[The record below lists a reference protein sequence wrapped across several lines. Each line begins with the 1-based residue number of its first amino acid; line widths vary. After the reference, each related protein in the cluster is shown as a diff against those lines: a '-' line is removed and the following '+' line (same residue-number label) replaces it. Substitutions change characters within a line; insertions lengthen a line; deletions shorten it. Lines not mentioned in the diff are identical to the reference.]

1 MDRVQLSQGYGA
13 TSRRQFIFY
22 HHVFMNSWYSF
33 YQPQMDE
40 RLSWPR
46 TNPVVFLLGAQR
58 LGIQF
63 LNHQAIA
70 PCVSP
75 NKQKPQKRKLYL
87 LCYNTLIVLQK
98 GLFILLSVSFLLNI
112 RQHSFQHLFY
122 ISIMFTLVNCL
133 GTAFFLG

>member
-1 MDRVQLSQGYGA
+1 MDRVQLFQGCGA
-13 TSRRQFIFY
+13 TLRRQFTFY

-33 YQPQMDE
+33 YQPQMNE

-46 TNPVVFLLGAQR
+46 THPVVVLLGTQR
-58 LGIQF
+58 LGSQF
-63 LNHQAIA
+63 LNHQDIA

-75 NKQKPQKRKLYL
+75 NKEKPQKRKLYL
-87 LCYNTLIVLQK
+87 LRYNTSIVLQK

-112 RQHSFQHLFY
+112 RHLFQHLFY
-122 ISIMFTLVNCL
+122 IFIMFALVNCL